1 MSKIYLDVQA
11 PGVASTYEFVADS
24 VMMVGKVKQQFISQ
38 ISAVEGREI
47 FSDLSQ
53 VLFCSRALEGLL
65 QDSEILGEIGVA
77 SGDTIILL

>member
-1 MSKIYLDVQA
+1 MGKIYLDVQV
-11 PGVASTYEFVADS
+11 PGAAKSYEFSTDS
-24 VMMVGKVKQQFISQ
+24 RMSVGKVKGQFISQ

-47 FSDLSQ
+47 FPTSDQ

-65 QDSEILGEIGVA
+65 QNGETLSDVGIK